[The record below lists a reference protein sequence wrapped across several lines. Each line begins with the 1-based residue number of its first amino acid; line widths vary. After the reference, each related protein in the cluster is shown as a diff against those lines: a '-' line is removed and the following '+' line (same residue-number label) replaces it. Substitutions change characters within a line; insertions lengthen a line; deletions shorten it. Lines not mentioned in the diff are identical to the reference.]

1 MVCMCFSFLFILDL
15 EVIFI
20 IQNFNY
26 VCAHTYMFSCA
37 GTHNYYYKSVYT
49 CVQADEAV
57 HAVKQQYMYE
67 D

>member
-1 MVCMCFSFLFILDL
+1 MHIIHTPYVYIIYILDL

-37 GTHNYYYKSVYT
+37 GTHNYCKSVYT

-57 HAVKQQYMYE
+57 HAAVYVCM
-67 D
+67 